1 MAGINDS
8 QKTEILNKKLLDV
21 SNTFVQTLGQ
31 SIQQL
36 VSNTIGYRIWSA
48 PSVTNNCPDLK
59 FNRPEPDVD
68 VEFHTIPYNNSLDIS
83 SDKNS
88 GYDATTELQVYN
100 GSIITKSFNSTD
112 TYIDYRSY
120 LHNTYNYSTIT
131 QTETRFASFCWQIPE
146 SSNSYVSLY
155 FTINSNVASQFKN
168 NNGAKIQVNNTDLL
182 MFYAIRDT
190 STSTYNNEKINTV
203 WINANSNESPVLS
216 TNYFLNKNN
225 YGNLGGLL
233 SITTPDNNS
242 SSNSITISVFVPAV
256 KTSCSTYLYFRIGCP
271 MTTSFSFNNISST
284 IQK

>member
-68 VEFHTIPYNNSLDIS
+68 VEFHTIPYNNSWDIS
-83 SDKNS
+83 NANNS
-88 GYDATTELQVYN
+88 GYDATAELQVYN
-100 GSIITKSFNSTD
+100 GSFITKAFNSTNA
-112 TYIDYRSY
+112 YINYSSY
-120 LHNTYNYSTIT
+120 LHNTYNYSTIPDDKI
-131 QTETRFASFCWQIPE
+131 RFASFCWQIPE
-146 SSNSYVSLY
+146 STVSYTSLF
-155 FTINSNVASQFKN
+155 FTINSNGSQFKN
-168 NNGAKIQVNNTDLL
+168 YNASKIQVNNTDLL

-190 STSTYNNEKINTV
+190 STSTYNDQNINTV
-203 WINANSNESPVLS
+203 WINANKNDSKVNSS
-216 TNYFLNKNN
+216 NYFLTDNT

-233 SITTPDNNS
+233 SITTPDTNS
-242 SSNSITISVFVPAV
+242 SSNSFTISVFVPAV
-256 KTSCSTYLYFRIGCP
+256 KTSSSTYLYFRIGCP
-271 MTTSFSFNNISST
+271 MTTSLSFNNVSSS
-284 IQK
+284 IQ